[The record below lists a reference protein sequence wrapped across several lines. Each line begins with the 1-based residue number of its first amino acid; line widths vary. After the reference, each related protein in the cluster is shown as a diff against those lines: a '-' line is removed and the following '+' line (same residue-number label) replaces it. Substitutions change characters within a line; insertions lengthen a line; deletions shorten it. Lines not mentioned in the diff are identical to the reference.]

1 MKKYLMMLAAGLLT
15 ASLGG
20 CAVVTDS
27 SQTDSVEVEE
37 VAEEAKDDTE
47 KNDTEQEET
56 DEPAW
61 YGSWK
66 IIDVKAAAVSAL
78 AEEEVEK
85 YKDQTVTYGET
96 TVMVGDTSCEIEG
109 YLLWNCS

>member
-37 VAEEAKDDTE
+37 VAEEAKDDRI
-47 KNDTEQEET
+47 KSET
-56 DEPAW
+56 KIKVNPPPPACG
-61 YGSWK
+61 GSP
-66 IIDVKAAAVSAL
+66 L
-78 AEEEVEK
+78 
-85 YKDQTVTYGET
+85 GE
-96 TVMVGDTSCEIEG
+96 GAKG
-109 YLLWNCS
+109 LR

>member
-47 KNDTEQEET
+47 KNDTEQEGGT
-56 DEPAW
+56 RR
-61 YGSWK
+61 
-66 IIDVKAAAVSAL
+66 DVCGQYLSIN
-78 AEEEVEK
+78 
-85 YKDQTVTYGET
+85 
-96 TVMVGDTSCEIEG
+96 VGR
-109 YLLWNCS
+109 

>member
-15 ASLGG
+15 VFLGG

-78 AEEEVEK
+78 AVR
-85 YKDQTVTYGET
+85 G
-96 TVMVGDTSCEIEG
+96 
-109 YLLWNCS
+109 

>member
-47 KNDTEQEET
+47 KNDTEQKET

-66 IIDVKAAAVSAL
+66 IP
-78 AEEEVEK
+78 
-85 YKDQTVTYGET
+85 
-96 TVMVGDTSCEIEG
+96 G
-109 YLLWNCS
+109 YINS

>member
-1 MKKYLMMLAAGLLT
+1 MIQK
-15 ASLGG
+15 
-20 CAVVTDS
+20 
-27 SQTDSVEVEE
+27 
-37 VAEEAKDDTE
+37 

-85 YKDQTVTYGET
+85 
-96 TVMVGDTSCEIEG
+96 I
-109 YLLWNCS
+109 